1 MYNTLQKSRMVY
13 ESNFNNFPKASIKSL
28 INDNFIESVSV
39 LTIENKNAQVCV
51 VNKTGEKVFINVGRN
66 STQKISQKNFEKSN
80 LVTSGYIVLISDF
93 PLLTN
98 LRFYITDYLNLNEVF
113 ELNQTEKVEME
124 KQRELIKGILFKS
137 SNTVHNS

>member
-66 STQKISQKNFEKSN
+66 STQKSVKKILK
-80 LVTSGYIVLISDF
+80 
-93 PLLTN
+93 
-98 LRFYITDYLNLNEVF
+98 
-113 ELNQTEKVEME
+113 KV
-124 KQRELIKGILFKS
+124 IW
-137 SNTVHNS
+137 